1 MAAPRMG
8 GRGRSLLVIRPTRLD
23 RRAVSDRHAPGFRGR
38 AHPGCAGA
46 DDRSKVMVLFAEL
59 WQNPGGIV
67 AWVVV
72 GLVAGWLAGVVMKG
86 GGYGFIGD
94 IIVGLVGALVGGF

>member
-1 MAAPRMG
+1 
-8 GRGRSLLVIRPTRLD
+8 
-23 RRAVSDRHAPGFRGR
+23 
-38 AHPGCAGA
+38 
-46 DDRSKVMVLFAEL
+46 MVLFAEL
-59 WQNPGGIV
+59 WQNPGGII

-94 IIVGLVGALVGGF
+94 LIVGLVGALVGGFLFGLLMPGDSTTGLLGSIAVSFVGACILIAILRALAPRSKV